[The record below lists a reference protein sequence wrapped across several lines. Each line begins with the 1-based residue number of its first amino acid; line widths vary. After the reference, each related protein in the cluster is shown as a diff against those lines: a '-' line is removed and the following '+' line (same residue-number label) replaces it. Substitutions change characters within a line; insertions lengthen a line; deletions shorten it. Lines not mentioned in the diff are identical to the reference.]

1 MAGGQMKKAVFLVVI
16 LFFMTNGMAV
26 SSNNYDAQ
34 SQKYELN
41 YGLDLTPEFITN
53 QADALE
59 LHRQLLSAF
68 SAETP
73 VPQKS
78 SALTYSG
85 LYAEQYPE
93 EYAGA
98 YINSDGNLVVLVTN
112 RANDSSGIIET
123 TLASR
128 SSDVEYR
135 VVEHSYGELLNIMNI
150 AYSFLGTT
158 EFGFELLST
167 SIDDYN
173 NCVVVP
179 LRELDDNAIDHFK
192 QTVSD
197 SDAIIFKHCES
208 YGPHL
213 LLNDYEKTN

>member
-1 MAGGQMKKAVFLVVI
+1 MKKAVFLLVVI
-16 LFFMTNGMAV
+16 LFLMTNGMAV
-26 SSNNYDAQ
+26 SSDNHDAQ
-34 SQKYELN
+34 LQKYERN
-41 YGLDLTPEFITN
+41 CGLDLTPEFIAN

-73 VPQKS
+73 VSQKS

-112 RANDSSGIIET
+112 RTNDSSGILET

-135 VVEHSYGELLNIMNI
+135 VVEYSYGELLNIMNI
-150 AYSFLGTT
+150 AYPFLGTT

-173 NCVVVP
+173 NCVVVT

-208 YGPHL
+208 YESHP
-213 LLNDYEKTN
+213 LLNYYEKTD